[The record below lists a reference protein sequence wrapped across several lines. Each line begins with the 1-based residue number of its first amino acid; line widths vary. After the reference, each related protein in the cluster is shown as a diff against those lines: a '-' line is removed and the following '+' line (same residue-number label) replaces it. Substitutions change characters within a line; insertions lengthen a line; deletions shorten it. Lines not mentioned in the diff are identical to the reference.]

1 MSGAL
6 FAAVVAT
13 TLGSS
18 APTYILSV
26 AGNATSVDEGADLTF
41 YVNTTNVEDG
51 TTLYVY
57 VGSTGT
63 YDISSRF
70 SNGTGTAV
78 AIYSNVGSFTEN
90 VSADNTTAGG
100 TQSYNIFLSTT
111 SSPPT
116 PVGNTVTITVN
127 DTSQSSVWLPPTNYA
142 PGFRIDIYNGTWD
155 GTEAW
160 FAGKTVIQTSTNSQA
175 VGAIVGLGGA
185 ETQVYRGYFVAT
197 ATGNVTFSVNAQDSP
212 YITKAW
218 FGNYAR
224 GVPSDNTAAFT
235 ITGTGSH
242 SYTVSLNSGDYYPLY
257 VVTGETNGGG
267 IVIDVNGGGLSGG
280 TVLWNDGTHAAYNT
294 DTGGI

>member
-127 DTSQSSVWLPPTNYA
+127 DTSQSSVWFAPTNHA
-142 PGFRIDIYNGTWD
+142 AGFRRDVYSNDVWD

-160 FAGKTVIQTSTNSQA
+160 FAGKTVSQTSTNSQL
-175 VGAIVGLGGA
+175 VGGEIGFGTSATEVF
-185 ETQVYRGYFVAT
+185 RGYFVAT
-197 ATGNVTFSVNAQDSP
+197 S
-212 YITKAW
+212 
-218 FGNYAR
+218 
-224 GVPSDNTAAFT
+224 
-235 ITGTGSH
+235 TGSYKITSKH
-242 SYTVSLNSGDYYPLY
+242 LSCGCTKTNFSTYQLTVGAGLTDCFASKPCLCAVPNIIAVNISPKSCCMVSRSKPYT
-257 VVTGETNGGG
+257 
-267 IVIDVNGGGLSGG
+267 
-280 TVLWNDGTHAAYNT
+280 
-294 DTGGI
+294 